1 MNDCSLH
8 PFERNRYFYGKLL
21 TVRDF
26 ETEQSYFVEK
36 NRLINRLIHGKG
48 IIYGLE
54 ADQPQIDDG
63 GSLTIELSEGVA
75 LDCCGNEIIF
85 PQKGIVSAKGTFDDG
100 LYFLYLKYAEHNREP
115 VPCLSNASACEEVC
129 CYSRI
134 RETFEILISSSAPAA
149 APDDAEPGDCCDQAD
164 DNPGIFVAAVNIQGK
179 EVAIDTNKTS
189 EYRTFV
195 YNNPLLHHL
204 LESLKEQVDLHLNDF
219 ENPHGTTAAQVGAL
233 VSIDGVFNPGGNI
246 ALNTGNSISITADN
260 NNKAITISESHS
272 VIKGNPHNTLHS
284 STEPEPVD
292 PESSD
297 TARNK
302 HVSNADAGRWNRS
315 LTGIR
320 VNGVTVL
327 QNPGS
332 FVDLKAG
339 QNVTLTADESGNALV
354 INANA
359 GLEAR
364 TGQVV
369 IKTNEKGYGTATVN
383 SGFTDGHFFVYIG
396 LEQEEYIE
404 YGSSFEFDGHVLSP
418 RIRIL
423 RKSKPT
429 IEPTISPTRPTLG
442 ISEENDIGYFSIIIN
457 EPDLGS
463 QSIPFVWFAVPGQGH
478 VLPTLKPTFEPT
490 IEPTII
496 PTIKQTIIP
505 TLEPTIEP
513 TIIPTIKQTIIPTLE
528 PTIEPTIIPTIKP
541 TIIPTAGPVTEREI
555 SEVSGINEEY
565 SSLLKSKGINNLSAL
580 AAAEPGDVAKILGT
594 TEITAMS
601 FIDEAKRLLR

>member
-26 ETEQSYFVEK
+26 ETEQGYFIEK

-54 ADQPQIDDG
+54 ADQLQINDG
-63 GSLTIELSEGVA
+63 GNLTIELSEGVA
-75 LDCCGNEIIF
+75 IDCCGNEIVF
-85 PQKGIVSAKGTFDDG
+85 PQKGIVTAKGTFDDG
-100 LYFLYLKYAEHNREP
+100 LYFLYLKYAEYNREP

-134 RETFEILISSSAPAA
+134 RETFEVVISSSAPAVT
-149 APDDAEPGDCCDQAD
+149 PDDAEPGDCCDQTG
-164 DNPGIFVAAVNIQGK
+164 DNPGIFIAAVNIQGK
-179 EVAIDTNKTS
+179 EAAIDTNKTS

-195 YNNPLLHHL
+195 YNNPLLRHL
-204 LESLKEQVDLHLNDF
+204 LENLKKQVDLHLSDF
-219 ENPHGTTAAQVGAL
+219 ENPHGVTAAQVGAL
-233 VSIDGVFNPGGNI
+233 VSIDGVSNSGGNI

-272 VIKGNPHNTLHS
+272 VITGNPHNTQHA
-284 STEPEPVD
+284 STGPESVN

-315 LTGIR
+315 LAGIR
-320 VNGVTVL
+320 VNGEAIL

-332 FVDLKAG
+332 FVDIKAG
-339 QNVTLTADESGNALV
+339 QNVALIADESANTLV

-364 TGQVV
+364 TGRVV

-383 SGFTDGHFFVYIG
+383 SGFTNEHFFVYIG
-396 LEQEEYIE
+396 LVQEEYIE
-404 YGSSFEFDGHVLSP
+404 YGSSFEFAGHALSP
-418 RIRIL
+418 RIRIF
-423 RKSKPT
+423 RKSQPT
-429 IEPTISPTRPTLG
+429 IEPTIRPTLG

-478 VLPTLKPTFEPT
+478 VLPTIKPTFEPT
-490 IEPTII
+490 IR
-496 PTIKQTIIP
+496 
-505 TLEPTIEP
+505 
-513 TIIPTIKQTIIPTLE
+513 
-528 PTIEPTIIPTIKP
+528 PTIIPTIKP
-541 TIIPTAGPVTEREI
+541 TILPTLEPTIRPTLEPTIRPTLEPTIRPTLEPTIRPTLRPTVTPTAGPVIERKI
-555 SEVSGINEEY
+555 SEVSGIKEEY
-565 SSLLKSKGINNLSAL
+565 SSLLISKGINNLSAL
-580 AAAEPGDVAKILGT
+580 AAADPGDVAKILGT

>member
-26 ETEQSYFVEK
+26 ETEQSYFIEK
-36 NRLINRLIHGKG
+36 NRLVNRLIHGKG

-63 GSLTIELSEGVA
+63 DSLTIELSEGVA
-75 LDCCGNEIIF
+75 LDCCGNEIVF
-85 PQKGIVSAKGTFDDG
+85 PQKGIVTAKGTFDDG
-100 LYFLYLKYAEHNREP
+100 LYFLYLKYAEYNREP

-134 RETFEILISSSAPAA
+134 RETFEVVISSSAPAT
-149 APDDAEPGDCCDQAD
+149 APDDAEPGDCCDQTD
-164 DNPGIFVAAVNIQGK
+164 DNPGIFIAAVNILGK

-195 YNNPLLHHL
+195 YNNPLLRHL
-204 LESLKEQVDLHLNDF
+204 LESLKKQVDLHLNDF
-219 ENPHGTTAAQVGAL
+219 ENPHGTTAAQAGAL
-233 VSIDGVFNPGGNI
+233 VSIDGVSNPGGNI
-246 ALNTGNSISITADN
+246 ALSAGNSISITADN

-272 VIKGNPHNTLHS
+272 VIEGNPHNTRHA
-284 STEPEPVD
+284 STGPEPVN
-292 PESSD
+292 PENSD

-302 HVSNADAGRWNRS
+302 HVSDADSGRWNRS

-320 VNGVTVL
+320 VNGETIL

-339 QNVTLTADESGNALV
+339 KNIILTADESGNSLA

-369 IKTNEKGYGTATVN
+369 IKTNEKGHGTATVN
-383 SGFTDGHFFVYIG
+383 SGFTNEHFFVYIG

-404 YGSSFEFDGHVLSP
+404 YGSSFEFAGHVLSP
-418 RIRIL
+418 RIRIF

-429 IEPTISPTRPTLG
+429 IVPTIGPIRPAIEPTIGPIRPPLG
-442 ISEENDIGYFSIIIN
+442 ILEENDTGYFSIIIN

-463 QSIPFVWFAVPGQGH
+463 QSIPFVWFAVPGQGYIP
-478 VLPTLKPTFEPT
+478 PTIKPT
-490 IEPTII
+490 IEPTIV
-496 PTIKQTIIP
+496 
-505 TLEPTIEP
+505 
-513 TIIPTIKQTIIPTLE
+513 
-528 PTIEPTIIPTIKP
+528 PTIIPTIKP
-541 TIIPTAGPVTEREI
+541 TIIPTIGPTIIPTIGPTIEPTIVPTIKPTIMPTAGPVIEREI

-580 AAAEPGDVAKILGT
+580 ASAEPGDVAKILGT